1 MIIFSQFLGKR
12 IVDADGERV
21 GTVRDI
27 VIRAGEKFPEVS
39 GMATEKGIISWENV
53 DKVAEAILL
62 KKPFEL
68 TEKRCLDKD
77 EMLLGEA
84 VLDKQIVDTD
94 GVKVIKVNDIIL
106 AHIRDKLCVV
116 LVDTGIRGILR
127 RLGLQKVSSLAGH
140 ENLIPWDYVEPLDP
154 ELHRI
159 QLKISRKKLEDLHPA
174 DIADILTEL
183 GYQEREEILSRLS
196 DETAA
201 DVLEEV
207 SPEIS
212 RFMIATLDSGKA
224 ADILEEMSPDKAA
237 DVLADTSREKA
248 SEILNLMEKEEAED
262 VKELLGYKEDSA
274 GGIMTTDF
282 LQTRKEFT
290 ASEVMEEIRKR
301 AEEFASI
308 YYIYIIDENERL
320 AGVVSLRDLIVANP
334 SSKLSEFMT
343 EEVVSIHT
351 DTSQEDVAN
360 ILAKYNLLAVPV
372 TDKNDRIR
380 GIVTVDDAIDMVIPT
395 AWKKKLPK
403 MFPR

>member
-39 GMATEKGIISWENV
+39 GMATEKGIIGWENV

-68 TEKRCLDKD
+68 TEKRCLVKD

-94 GVKVIKVNDIIL
+94 GIKVIKVNDIIL

-127 RLGLQKVSSLAGH
+127 RLGLHKVSSLAGH

-174 DIADILTEL
+174 DIADIITEL
-183 GYQEREEILSRLS
+183 GYQEREEVLSRLS

-212 RFMIATLDSGKA
+212 RFMIATLESGKA

-237 DVLADTSREKA
+237 DVLADASREKA
-248 SEILNLMEKEEAED
+248 EEILNLMEKEEAED

-282 LQTRKEFT
+282 LQTRKDFT
-290 ASEVMEEIRKR
+290 AQEVMEEIRKR
-301 AEEFASI
+301 AGEFASI
-308 YYIYIIDENERL
+308 YYIYVTDENERL
-320 AGVVSLRDLIVANP
+320 TGVVSLRDLIVANP

-343 EEVVSIHT
+343 EEVVAIPT

-372 TDKNDRIR
+372 IDRNNHIR

>member
-39 GMATEKGIISWENV
+39 GMATEKGIIGWENV

-94 GVKVIKVNDIIL
+94 GIKVIKVNDIIL

>member
-39 GMATEKGIISWENV
+39 GMATEKGIIGWENV

-308 YYIYIIDENERL
+308 YYIYITDENERL

-372 TDKNDRIR
+372 TDKNGRIR